1 MEKHVK
7 VKPRTGQKPG
17 WEYHVSFFGE
27 NTRAWVVSS
36 IKCEYYY
43 YKWSFMIDLVQHCVL

>member
-43 YKWSFMIDLVQHCVL
+43 YKWSFMIDFV